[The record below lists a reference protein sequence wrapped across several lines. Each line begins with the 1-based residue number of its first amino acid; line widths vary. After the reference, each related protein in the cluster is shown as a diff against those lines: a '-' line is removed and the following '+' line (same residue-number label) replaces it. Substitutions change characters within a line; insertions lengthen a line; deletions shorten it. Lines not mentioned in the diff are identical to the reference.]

1 MGELARTYWFPLYAF
16 ARRRGNSV
24 TEAQDLVQGFLTH
37 LMESDGLA
45 SADRTKGKFRSFLL
59 ASFKNYLTN
68 QWNKNRAIKRGGGK
82 NILSLDVTDAESRY
96 AVEPVDQRT
105 PEVLFERRWALAVLE
120 QVMARLREEYA
131 ERGKTAIFEALEEAL
146 LTSNAPGY
154 AEAAQKLGM
163 TAGAFKVAAHRL
175 RARYREL
182 LRDEIGQT
190 VTDPGLID
198 GEIQELLSRL

>member
-1 MGELARTYWFPLYAF
+1 
-16 ARRRGNSV
+16 
-24 TEAQDLVQGFLTH
+24 
-37 LMESDGLA
+37 
-45 SADRTKGKFRSFLL
+45 
-59 ASFKNYLTN
+59 
-68 QWNKNRAIKRGGGK
+68 
-82 NILSLDVTDAESRY
+82 
-96 AVEPVDQRT
+96 
-105 PEVLFERRWALAVLE
+105 
-120 QVMARLREEYA
+120 MARLREEYA